1 MTSNAQPKY
10 RRILLKLSGEF
21 LKGDNDFGIDADVVA
36 RLSREVVEIAD
47 LDVEV
52 GIVIG
57 GGNIFRGAGAMN
69 IDRAAGDYIG
79 MMATLINSLTLQAA
93 IEHEGR
99 QTRVMSAIEVRAVA
113 ETYIRRRAVR
123 HLERGRVVI
132 FGCGTGNPY
141 FTTDTAAALRANE
154 IEAEVLLKA
163 TQVDAVYSADP
174 KKEPDAKKLDNISY
188 QEVLSQNL
196 GVMDASAISLCREN
210 SMPIL
215 VFNLNKPG
223 NILRAVMG
231 EQIGTIIDS

>member
-1 MTSNAQPKY
+1 MSPEPKPKY

-21 LKGDNDFGIDADVVA
+21 LKGENDFGIDAEVVK

-47 LDVEV
+47 LDVQI
-52 GIVIG
+52 GLVIG
-57 GGNIFRGAGAMN
+57 GGNIFRGAGALN
-69 IDRAAGDYIG
+69 INRAAGDYIG

-93 IEHEGR
+93 IENLGR
-99 QTRVMSAIEVRAVA
+99 PTRVMSAIEVRQVA

-132 FGCGTGNPY
+132 FGCGTGNPF

-154 IEAEVLLKA
+154 IEADVLLKA

-174 KKEPDAKKLDNISY
+174 KKDPDAKKLDRITY

-196 GVMDASAISLCREN
+196 GIMDASAISLCRDN
-210 SMPIL
+210 NMPIL

-223 NILRAVMG
+223 NILKAVMG
-231 EQIGTIIDS
+231 EKIGTIVDS

>member
-1 MTSNAQPKY
+1 MSSKPKPKY

-21 LKGDNDFGIDADVVA
+21 LKGENDFGIDAEVVK
-36 RLSREVVEIAD
+36 RLSREVAEIAD
-47 LDVEV
+47 LDVQI
-52 GIVIG
+52 GLVIG
-57 GGNIFRGAGAMN
+57 GGNIFRGAGALN
-69 IDRAAGDYIG
+69 INRAAGDYIG

-93 IEHEGR
+93 IENLGR
-99 QTRVMSAIEVRAVA
+99 PTRVMSAIEVRQVA

-132 FGCGTGNPY
+132 FGCGTGNPF

-154 IEAEVLLKA
+154 IEADVLLKA

-174 KKEPDAKKLDNISY
+174 KKDPDAKKLDRITY

-196 GVMDASAISLCREN
+196 GIMDASAISLCRDN
-210 SMPIL
+210 NMPIL

-223 NILRAVMG
+223 NILKAVMG
-231 EQIGTIIDS
+231 EKIGTIVDS

>member
-1 MTSNAQPKY
+1 MTSNARPKY
-10 RRILLKLSGEF
+10 KRILLKLSGEF